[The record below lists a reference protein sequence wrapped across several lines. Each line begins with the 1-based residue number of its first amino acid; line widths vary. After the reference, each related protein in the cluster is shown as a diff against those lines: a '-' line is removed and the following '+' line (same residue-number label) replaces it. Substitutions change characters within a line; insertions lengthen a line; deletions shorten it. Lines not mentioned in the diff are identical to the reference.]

1 MIPAMDQLIT
11 YLICVNNAA
20 HHQVSSFSESEQE
33 ADQYAKEHGEVVA
46 VSDPG
51 RHSLPAF

>member
-1 MIPAMDQLIT
+1 MDQLIT

-33 ADQYAKEHGEVVA
+33 ADQYAEEHGEVVA
-46 VSDPG
+46 VSDP
-51 RHSLPAF
+51 